1 MVNRTDFDSDRRS
14 DQLELAIGQVGPG
27 QQWAGPKPGRTKI
40 GPDFSGQNFSSPAR
54 PKNRVGRAK

>member
-27 QQWAGPKPGRTKI
+27 WAGPTVGWAKTEPDQNWPGFF
-40 GPDFSGQNFSSPAR
+40 GPKF
-54 PKNRVGRAK
+54 